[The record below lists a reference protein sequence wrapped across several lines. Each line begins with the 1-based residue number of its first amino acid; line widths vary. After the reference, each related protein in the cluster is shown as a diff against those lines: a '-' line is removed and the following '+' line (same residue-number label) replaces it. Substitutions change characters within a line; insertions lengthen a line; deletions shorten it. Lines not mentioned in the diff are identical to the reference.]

1 MLIFE
6 RSIKVTSKS
15 RKYFWERPKS
25 LSLYTRNQL
34 WSWVSNCQFLN
45 LLCSLHKIRVGKAT
59 AVLSFLIK
67 FECHMSAFADFT
79 AMG

>member
-1 MLIFE
+1 MQMPIFK
-6 RSIKVTSKS
+6 RSIKVASRS
-15 RKYFWERPKS
+15 RKYSWERPKS
-25 LSLYTRNQL
+25 LSLYTRNQI

-45 LLCSLHKIRVGKAT
+45 LLCLLHKIRVGKT
-59 AVLSFLIK
+59 AVSFLTK